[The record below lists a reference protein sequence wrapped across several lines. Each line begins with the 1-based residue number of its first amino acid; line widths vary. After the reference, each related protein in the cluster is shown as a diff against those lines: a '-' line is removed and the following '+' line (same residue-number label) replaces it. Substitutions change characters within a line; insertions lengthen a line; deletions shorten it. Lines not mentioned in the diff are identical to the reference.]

1 MIRCFNGYL
10 AAIFLISDP
19 LIFPPTSVFI
29 YDGVSPTGYPG
40 VDCWREVR
48 GAVVVSCLPVQSP
61 RFFHTDIGGLFLII
75 SQSRREIYVVVIKKI
90 ISGSARRGQ
99 PPTSSSIFYTKSHC
113 SILASLISSLA
124 FRSET
129 ILLHFKLLSSSN
141 QFYDSTHSS
150 CCRSKE
156 PKEVSLVQW
165 CLPLQIEPTTQ

>member
-48 GAVVVSCLPVQSP
+48 GAVVVFCLPVQSP

-90 ISGSARRGQ
+90 LSGSARAEANHQHRHLFFTLNLIVPFW
-99 PPTSSSIFYTKSHC
+99 PP
-113 SILASLISSLA
+113 
-124 FRSET
+124 
-129 ILLHFKLLSSSN
+129 
-141 QFYDSTHSS
+141 
-150 CCRSKE
+150 
-156 PKEVSLVQW
+156 
-165 CLPLQIEPTTQ
+165 